1 MKLNKLALVKNTRNI
16 IKFQVTEKDLKNSRQ
31 TEMKIMLKQLL

>member
-16 IKFQVTEKDLKNSRQ
+16 IKFQVTEEDLKRVDR
-31 TEMKIMLKQLL
+31 LR